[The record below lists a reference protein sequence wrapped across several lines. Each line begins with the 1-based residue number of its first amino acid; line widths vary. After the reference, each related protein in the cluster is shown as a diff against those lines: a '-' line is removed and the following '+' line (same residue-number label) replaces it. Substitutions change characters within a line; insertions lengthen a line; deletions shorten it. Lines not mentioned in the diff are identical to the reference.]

1 MKMDLNER
9 IKQEK
14 KIILDGGTGT
24 EIQRLGGVM
33 SSAWGALANIKSP
46 DVVLKV
52 HQNHIKAGCEI
63 ITTNTFSTC
72 RHALDAIGYGNQT
85 SKINSE
91 AVKLA
96 QKAID
101 TAGMDRNIFIAGSM
115 SNFFSLLENEFR
127 PDPKFLPDF
136 KTEEK
141 NYRELSK
148 ILAGSGVD
156 LIILE
161 LLVDIDHSKILLNAA
176 LETGLPVWVG
186 LSCCR
191 NKYDDSI
198 VGRNFSVEKIK
209 SLIYNE
215 DEFPEAPKLLPED
228 KIIPLKS
235 IINSLTSIGGDVY
248 GIMHSWVDEAEAG
261 LKILKENWDG
271 PIMFYPE
278 IMLFDTSTGGAKIMA
293 TEEEFATSCERLLD
307 ERIKIVGGCCG
318 VSDAHLRKLVQK
330 ISSN

>member
-1 MKMDLNER
+1 ME
-9 IKQEK
+9 
-14 KIILDGGTGT
+14 
-24 EIQRLGGVM
+24 V
-33 SSAWGALANIKSP
+33 KS
-46 DVVLKV
+46 
-52 HQNHIKAGCEI
+52 
-63 ITTNTFSTC
+63 
-72 RHALDAIGYGNQT
+72 
-85 SKINSE
+85 
-91 AVKLA
+91 A

-101 TAGMDRNIFIAGSM
+101 TSGMDRNIFIAGSM

-191 NKYDDSI
+191 NKYDNSI

-228 KIIPLKS
+228 KTDDNIKEYSQFEGLNDEWEDFNERDFE
-235 IINSLTSIGGDVY
+235 NS
-248 GIMHSWVDEAEAG
+248 
-261 LKILKENWDG
+261 
-271 PIMFYPE
+271 
-278 IMLFDTSTGGAKIMA
+278 
-293 TEEEFATSCERLLD
+293 
-307 ERIKIVGGCCG
+307 
-318 VSDAHLRKLVQK
+318 
-330 ISSN
+330 